1 MTLGDIIKEYRSE
14 HAMNMRDFATRSG
27 LSRAYVSLLERNINP
42 KTGKEITPSI
52 EVIKKVADAVGKS
65 FDEIFNSIDCTTK
78 IIVNSTKVYE
88 KLIDEDFPVVDEI
101 FNKTTSFSN
110 RLKLLR
116 AQKQISQQELANI
129 IGISKS
135 SINMY
140 ERGEREPGFETFE
153 AIADYFNVDT
163 DYLLGRQDVER
174 KINISGTYAAP
185 VSKQSN
191 FNFHLSSHEG
201 KVVGAYRKHTEMQP
215 AVDKLLGVAPEKF
228 DHLTPIAAHELPGSS
243 KKAIK
248 NDDDIMKDDK
258 F

>member
-1 MTLGDIIKEYRSE
+1 M
-14 HAMNMRDFATRSG
+14 AN
-27 LSRAYVSLLERNINP
+27 
-42 KTGKEITPSI
+42 
-52 EVIKKVADAVGKS
+52 
-65 FDEIFNSIDCTTK
+65 
-78 IIVNSTKVYE
+78 
-88 KLIDEDFPVVDEI
+88 
-101 FNKTTSFSN
+101 FSS

-163 DYLLGRQDVER
+163 DYLLGRQDIER
-174 KINISGTYAAP
+174 KIDITGTSTVP
-185 VSKQSN
+185 VSKHSNSN

-215 AVDKLLGVAPEKF
+215 AVDKLLGVAPEKI

-248 NDDDIMKDDK
+248 NDDDIMKSDK